1 MNIICKNEK
10 IQNKAVD
17 LVKQLKIEDKDV
29 IVSIRKLPKNISL
42 QNTKGYIE
50 FDEQLEHLDIYIRY
64 DEEKYITLAH
74 ELIHAQQLLTKGK
87 IDEDDAY
94 EREAKF

>member
-10 IQNKAVD
+10 IQNRAVD
-17 LVKQLKIEDKDV
+17 LVKQLKIDDKDV

-50 FDEQLEHLDIYIRY
+50 IVNKR
-64 DEEKYITLAH
+64 
-74 ELIHAQQLLTKGK
+74 
-87 IDEDDAY
+87 
-94 EREAKF
+94 

>member
-10 IQNKAVD
+10 IQNKA
-17 LVKQLKIEDKDV
+17 I

-42 QNTKGYIE
+42 QNTKGDIE

-94 EREAKF
+94 ERETKF

>member
-10 IQNKAVD
+10 IQNRAID
-17 LVKQLKIEDKDV
+17 LVKQLKIDDKDV

-42 QNTKGYIE
+42 QNTKVYIE

-64 DEEKYITLAH
+64 D
-74 ELIHAQQLLTKGK
+74 
-87 IDEDDAY
+87 
-94 EREAKF
+94 